1 MAVAVR
7 GAAMFYPSRLPLAK
21 TMNGGGGKFPDSS
34 SELFSSKKGRP
45 AFLEPDA
52 PFCCAVA
59 KDQTL

>member
-1 MAVAVR
+1 
-7 GAAMFYPSRLPLAK
+7 MFYPSRLPLAK